1 MKKNRHSLLEVR
13 LIYVITTIFLVGL
26 SIYLFFQIKNLIDI
40 SNWVNHTNQ
49 VNQSLQ
55 KLSSSLLEAESEHRG
70 YLLSGEAVMLE
81 KRDLAL
87 NSLKVEQHLLDS
99 LLKDNP
105 EQIQNLKKLNLAIVE
120 GLVNIKN
127 TSAGKVPE
135 YDKVGSI
142 EEAKKIAYV
151 KHHIEVM
158 RKAENQLLTLR
169 TKDYTQLSF
178 KTPFFLTVL
187 SMCALMMLLVSY
199 FRINTELHNTQNL
212 LHELLFENVEKGKRA
227 AELVIANIEL
237 IYENKEKEK
246 RAAELVIANNEL
258 VFQNGEKEKRA
269 AELIIANKE
278 LVFENED
285 KEKRAAELVIANVEL
300 LFQNGEKEKRAA
312 ELVIAN
318 KELFFQNGEK
328 EKRAAELV
336 IANKELFFQN
346 GEKEKRAAELVIANK
361 ELFFQNGEKEK
372 RASELIVANKELE
385 SLNYI
390 SSHDLQEPLRSI
402 QMFAS
407 RIVGKDYEN
416 LTDNGKSYFKKMQN
430 AAVRMQTLL
439 DDLLNYSRTNNEVRK
454 FKRTNLNTIVD
465 EIIADLKETIDEK
478 QATIETIDLPVVDII
493 PFQFRQLIHN
503 LISNAL
509 KFSNSDTPP
518 HIQIKS
524 NVVQGD
530 ELESE
535 LPSDWPEKGLR
546 EAKYCH
552 IVVSDNGIGFEP
564 EYSEKIFEVFQRLH
578 GREKYKGTGMGL
590 AIVKKIVENHNGVI
604 TATSELNKG
613 AKFDIYF
620 PFN

>member
-187 SMCALMMLLVSY
+187 SVCALLMLLVSY

-258 VFQNGEKEKRA
+258 VFQNGEKDKRA

-300 LFQNGEKEKRAA
+300 L
-312 ELVIAN
+312 
-318 KELFFQNGEK
+318 
-328 EKRAAELV
+328 
-336 IANKELFFQN
+336 FQN

-478 QATIETIDLPVVDII
+478 QATIETIDLPVVNII